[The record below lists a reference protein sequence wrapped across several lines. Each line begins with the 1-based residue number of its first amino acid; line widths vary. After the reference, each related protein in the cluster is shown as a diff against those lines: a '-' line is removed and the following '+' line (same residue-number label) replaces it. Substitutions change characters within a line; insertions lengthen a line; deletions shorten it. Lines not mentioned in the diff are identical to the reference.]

1 MKRYNY
7 ILLSVLFGATAL
19 ITSCQRDEEVI
30 VSTITTNEPTYVH
43 ADNATISIELDYNSV
58 PKQYGICYGT
68 DPKPTIKN
76 SLALC
81 ADSVGQLCELLDLE
95 AATTYYARAF
105 VQNRSDVLYG
115 NEISFTTAERLVES
129 GHEYVDMGLS
139 VKWATMNV
147 GATIVEEGGK
157 YFAWGEVE
165 EKVTYMWDNYHY
177 GNSRTTLSKYCESEE
192 YGTVDNKAV
201 LDLWDDAAYMIW
213 GGKWRMPT
221 YNEWDELLRNSTW
234 TWVEQNGV
242 KGVRVRSTKNGNCI
256 FLPTTGYKVGADLN
270 YKDVIVG
277 FWSGS
282 LSKNGSYMSY
292 GVSIENPN
300 NTASFYGFN
309 RYNGYPIR
317 AVMDNAITPPAV
329 DVPIVVTTAASEVTK
344 NSAVV
349 GGNVVSDG
357 GLEVTD
363 RGVYYSMS
371 ANPIETGTKVECG
384 SGLGEFTYDFTDLQT
399 GATYYVRAYAKNKF
413 GVAYGEEVSFICEA
427 LPTITTTQPT
437 NVSYTSATVGGNV
450 TDDGGLEVTER
461 GIVYAT
467 TQNPTTADSKV
478 ANGSG
483 LGQFTCNLADLQDG
497 VTYYA
502 RAYAINAKGT
512 AYGEE
517 VSFTT
522 KQQFVPTIVTTQPTN
537 VAYNSATVGGNVTND
552 GGAEVTERGIVY
564 ATTQN
569 PTTADSKVSNG
580 SGLGEFTY
588 NLTDLQDGTTY
599 YARAYAVNA
608 KGTAYGEEVSFTT
621 KQQFSPTI
629 ATVEPINVTATSA
642 TVGGNVTSDGGAEV
656 TERGIVY
663 ATTQNP
669 TTADS
674 KVTNGS
680 GLGQFTCNLTDLQDG
695 TTYYARAYAI
705 NAKGMVYGEEVSF
718 ITLKIGEPVDLGLS
732 VKWATMNVGASS
744 PEGYGDYFAW
754 GETNTK
760 STYNWSTY
768 KWYNG
773 SSTTPLTKYNT
784 MSSHGT
790 VDNTVQLELTDDAAH
805 VNWGGAWRMPTD
817 AELTELR
824 EQCTWTWTSQNGV
837 NGYKVT
843 SKSNGNSIFLP
854 AAGCRL
860 VSSLLYAG
868 SSGLYWSS
876 SLGTDYPYDAWYV
889 NFASGGVSRYDS
901 RRYYGRSVR
910 PVCP

>member
-30 VSTITTNEPTYVH
+30 VSTITTNEPTFVH
-43 ADNATISIELDYNSV
+43 ADNATISIDLDYNGR

-81 ADSVGQLCELLDLE
+81 ADSVGQLCELLGLE

-105 VQNRSDVLYG
+105 VQNSSDVLYG
-115 NEISFTTAERLVES
+115 NEITFTTAERLIES

-147 GATIVEEGGK
+147 GATVAEEGGD

-165 EKVTYMWDNYHY
+165 EKESYIWDNYHY
-177 GNSRTTLSKYCESEE
+177 GNSRTTLTKYCESEE

-270 YKDVIVG
+270 YKDDIVG

-329 DVPIVVTTAASEVTK
+329 DIPTVVTSAASEITK
-344 NSAVV
+344 NSAIV

-357 GLEVTD
+357 GLEVTE

-384 SGLGEFTYDFTDLQT
+384 SGLGEFTYNLTDLQT
-399 GATYYVRAYAKNKF
+399 GAIYYVCAYAKNKF
-413 GVAYGEEVSFICEA
+413 GIAYGEEISFVCEA

-437 NVSYTSATVGGNV
+437 DVSYTSATVGGNV
-450 TDDGGLEVTER
+450 TDNGGLEVTER
-461 GIVYAT
+461 GVVYGT
-467 TQNPTTADSKV
+467 NQKPTTADSKV
-478 ANGSG
+478 TNDSG
-483 LGQFTCNLADLQDG
+483 LGQFTCNLTDLQDG
-497 VTYYA
+497 TIYYV
-502 RAYAINAKGT
+502 RAYAVNAKGT

-569 PTTADSKVSNG
+569 PTTAESKVSNG

-599 YARAYAVNA
+599 YARAYAINE
-608 KGTAYGEEVSFTT
+608 KGTAYGEEVNFTT
-621 KQQFSPTI
+621 TKL
-629 ATVEPINVTATSA
+629 N
-642 TVGGNVTSDGGAEV
+642 DGE
-656 TERGIVY
+656 GIENNYVY
-663 ATTQNP
+663 
-669 TTADS
+669 
-674 KVTNGS
+674 
-680 GLGQFTCNLTDLQDG
+680 
-695 TTYYARAYAI
+695 
-705 NAKGMVYGEEVSF
+705 
-718 ITLKIGEPVDLGLS
+718 VDLGLS
-732 VKWATMNVGASS
+732 VKWATMNVGASKA
-744 PEGYGDYFAW
+744 EDYGGYFAW
-754 GETNTK
+754 GETTTK
-760 STYNWSTY
+760 ETYDLSTY
-768 KWYNG
+768 KWCNG
-773 SSTTPLTKYNT
+773 SFASLTKYNN
-784 MSSHGT
+784 SSSYGT
-790 VDNTVQLELTDDAAH
+790 VDNKTQLELSDDAAH
-805 VNWGGAWRMPTD
+805 VNWGGSWRMPTD
-817 AELTELR
+817 AEWTELR
-824 EQCTWTWTSQNGV
+824 EQCTWTWTTQNGEY
-837 NGYKVT
+837 GYKVT
-843 SKSNGNSIFLP
+843 SKKSGYTNNSIFLP
-854 AAGCRL
+854 AAGYRDD
-860 VSSLLYAG
+860 SSLYYAG
-868 SSGLYWSS
+868 SSGYYWSS
-876 SLGTDYPYDAWYV
+876 SLSTDIPSSAYYVYFLSSYV
-889 NFASGGVSRYDS
+889 NRGSGN
-901 RRYYGRSVR
+901 RYYGRSVR

>member
-30 VSTITTNEPTYVH
+30 VSTITTNKPTYVH
-43 ADNATISIELDYNSV
+43 ADNATISIDLDYNGR

-81 ADSVGQLCELLDLE
+81 ADSVGQLCELLGLE

-115 NEISFTTAERLVES
+115 NEISFTTAERLTES

-139 VKWATMNV
+139 VQWATMNV

-165 EKVTYMWDNYHY
+165 EKESYMWDNYQY
-177 GNSRTTLSKYCESEE
+177 GNSRTTLTKYCESEE

-270 YKDVIVG
+270 NKDVIVG
-277 FWSGS
+277 FWTSS

-292 GVSIENPN
+292 GVSVENPS

-309 RYNGYPIR
+309 RYNGYPVR

-329 DVPIVVTTAASEVTK
+329 DVPTVVTTAKEITK

-357 GLEVTD
+357 GLEVTE
-363 RGVYYSMS
+363 RGVYYSMN

-384 SGLGEFTYDFTDLQT
+384 SGLGEFTYNFTDLQT

-413 GVAYGEEVSFICEA
+413 GVAYGEEISFVCEA
-427 LPTITTTQPT
+427 LPTVTTTQPT
-437 NVSYTSATVGGNV
+437 NLSYTSVTIGGNV
-450 TDDGGLEVTER
+450 TDDGGLEVTEH
-461 GIVYAT
+461 GVVYGT
-467 TQNPTTADSKV
+467 NQNPTIEDSKV
-478 ANGSG
+478 IGGSG
-483 LGQFTCNLADLQDG
+483 LGA
-497 VTYYA
+497 
-502 RAYAINAKGT
+502 
-512 AYGEE
+512 
-517 VSFTT
+517 
-522 KQQFVPTIVTTQPTN
+522 
-537 VAYNSATVGGNVTND
+537 
-552 GGAEVTERGIVY
+552 
-564 ATTQN
+564 
-569 PTTADSKVSNG
+569 
-580 SGLGEFTY
+580 
-588 NLTDLQDGTTY
+588 
-599 YARAYAVNA
+599 
-608 KGTAYGEEVSFTT
+608 
-621 KQQFSPTI
+621 
-629 ATVEPINVTATSA
+629 
-642 TVGGNVTSDGGAEV
+642 
-656 TERGIVY
+656 
-663 ATTQNP
+663 
-669 TTADS
+669 
-674 KVTNGS
+674 
-680 GLGQFTCNLTDLQDG
+680 FTCNLTDLQDG
-695 TTYYARAYAI
+695 TTYYVRAYAT
-705 NAKGMVYGEEVSF
+705 NEVGTAYGEEVTFTTGQEVS
-718 ITLKIGEPVDLGLS
+718 ISDPTGTENGYGYVDLGLS

-744 PEGYGDYFAW
+744 PEDYGDYFAW
-754 GETNTK
+754 GETSTK
-760 STYNWSTY
+760 STYDWSTY
-768 KWYNG
+768 KWCNG
-773 SSTTPLTKYNT
+773 SYDSLTKYNT
-784 MSSHGT
+784 TSSYGT
-790 VDNTVQLELTDDAAH
+790 VDSKTTLELSDDAAR
-805 VNWGGAWRMPTD
+805 VNLGGSWRMPTD

-824 EQCTWTWTSQNGV
+824 EQCTWTWTTQNGV
-837 NGYKVT
+837 KGYKVT

-854 AAGCRL
+854 AAGRHND
-860 VSSLLYAG
+860 SSLSGAG
-868 SSGLYWSS
+868 SDGHYWSS
-876 SLGTDYPYDAWYV
+876 SLGAIYPYVAWYV
-889 NFASGGVSRYDS
+889 DIHSAHVYRSSISRNSGF
-901 RRYYGRSVR
+901 SVR

>member
-7 ILLSVLFGATAL
+7 ILLSVLFGATA
-19 ITSCQRDEEVI
+19 IMTSCQKDEEVI
-30 VSTITTNEPTYVH
+30 VSTITTNKPTYVH
-43 ADNATISIELDYNSV
+43 ADNATISIDLDYNGR

-81 ADSVGQLCELLDLE
+81 ADSVGQLCELLGLE

-115 NEISFTTAERLVES
+115 NEITFTTAERLTES

-147 GATIVEEGGK
+147 GATIVEEGGD

-165 EKVTYMWDNYHY
+165 RKESYIWDNYHY
-177 GNSRTTLSKYCESEE
+177 GNSRTTLTKYCESEE
-192 YGTVDNKAV
+192 YGTVDNKTM
-201 LDLWDDAAYMIW
+201 LDLLDDAAYMNW

-309 RYNGYPIR
+309 RYNGYPVR

-329 DVPIVVTTAASEVTK
+329 DVPVVVTSAANVITG

-357 GLEVTD
+357 GLEVTE

-384 SGLGEFTYDFTDLQT
+384 SGLGEFTCNLTDLQT
-399 GATYYVRAYAKNKF
+399 GATYYVCAYAKNKF
-413 GVAYGEEVSFICEA
+413 GVAYGEEISFVCEA
-427 LPTITTTQPT
+427 LPTVTTTQPT

-450 TDDGGLEVTER
+450 TDNGGLEVKER
-461 GIVYAT
+461 GVVYGT
-467 TQNPTTADSKV
+467 SQNPTIENIKV
-478 ANGSG
+478 TNGSG
-483 LGQFTCNLADLQDG
+483 SGTFTCNLADLQDG
-497 VTYYA
+497 VTYYV

-522 KQQFVPTIVTTQPTN
+522 KALP
-537 VAYNSATVGGNVTND
+537 
-552 GGAEVTERGIVY
+552 GIE
-564 ATTQN
+564 
-569 PTTADSKVSNG
+569 NG
-580 SGLGEFTY
+580 YTW
-588 NLTDLQDGTTY
+588 
-599 YARAYAVNA
+599 
-608 KGTAYGEEVSFTT
+608 
-621 KQQFSPTI
+621 
-629 ATVEPINVTATSA
+629 
-642 TVGGNVTSDGGAEV
+642 
-656 TERGIVY
+656 
-663 ATTQNP
+663 
-669 TTADS
+669 
-674 KVTNGS
+674 
-680 GLGQFTCNLTDLQDG
+680 
-695 TTYYARAYAI
+695 
-705 NAKGMVYGEEVSF
+705 
-718 ITLKIGEPVDLGLS
+718 VDLGLS

-744 PEGYGDYFAW
+744 SEGYGDYFAW
-754 GETNTK
+754 GETEPKEYYDWN
-760 STYNWSTY
+760 TY
-768 KWYNG
+768 KWCNG
-773 SSTTPLTKYNT
+773 SSSTLTKYNT
-784 MSSHGT
+784 DSYYGT
-790 VDNTVQLELTDDAAH
+790 IDNKTQLDLTDDAAYM
-805 VNWGGAWRMPTD
+805 NWGGAWRMPTD

-854 AAGCRL
+854 ASG
-860 VSSLLYAG
+860 SSLNIAG
-868 SSGLYWSS
+868 SMGFYWSS
-876 SLGTDYPYDAWYV
+876 SLYTDHPCYV
-889 NFASGGVSRYDS
+889 LDVDFGSGGVYRGRNSRCSGY
-901 RRYYGRSVR
+901 SVR

>member
-1 MKRYNY
+1 MKIYNY

-30 VSTITTNEPTYVH
+30 VSTITTNKPTYVH
-43 ADNATISIELDYNSV
+43 ADNATISIDLDYNSV

-81 ADSVGQLCELLDLE
+81 ADSVGQLCELLGLE

-105 VQNRSDVLYG
+105 VQNSSEVLYG
-115 NEISFTTAERLVES
+115 NEITFTTAERLTES

-147 GATIVEEGGK
+147 GATVAEEEGK

-165 EKVTYMWDNYHY
+165 RKESYMWDNYQY
-177 GNSRTTLSKYCESEE
+177 GNSRTTLTKYCESEE
-192 YGTVDNKAV
+192 YGTVDNKAI

-256 FLPTTGYKVGADLN
+256 FLPTTGYKVGTDLN
-270 YKDVIVG
+270 YKDDIVG

-292 GVSIENPN
+292 GVSVENPN

-329 DVPIVVTTAASEVTK
+329 DIPTVVTSAASEVTK

-357 GLEVTD
+357 GLEVTE

-384 SGLGEFTYDFTDLQT
+384 SGLGEFTHNLTDLQT
-399 GATYYVRAYAKNKF
+399 GAIYYVRAYAKNKF
-413 GVAYGEEVSFICEA
+413 GVAYGEEVSFVCEGV
-427 LPTITTTQPT
+427 PVVITLQPT
-437 NVSYTSATVGGNV
+437 NISYISATVGGNV
-450 TDDGGLEVTER
+450 TNDGGLEVTER
-461 GIVYAT
+461 GVVCAT
-467 TQNPTTADSKV
+467 TQNPTTANIKITSG
-478 ANGSG
+478 NG
-483 LGQFTCNLADLQDG
+483 LGQFTCNLTDLQDG
-497 VTYYA
+497 MTYYV

-522 KQQFVPTIVTTQPTN
+522 K
-537 VAYNSATVGGNVTND
+537 
-552 GGAEVTERGIVY
+552 
-564 ATTQN
+564 
-569 PTTADSKVSNG
+569 
-580 SGLGEFTY
+580 
-588 NLTDLQDGTTY
+588 
-599 YARAYAVNA
+599 
-608 KGTAYGEEVSFTT
+608 T
-621 KQQFSPTI
+621 KTI
-629 ATVEPINVTATSA
+629 ATVVTTPATNVSYTSA
-642 TVGGNVTSDGGAEV
+642 IVGGNVTSDGGANV
-656 TERGIVY
+656 TESGICY
-663 ATTQNP
+663 STSANP
-669 TTADS
+669 TTS
-674 KVTNGS
+674 NTKITSGS
-680 GLGQFTCNLTDLQDG
+680 GLGEFMCNLTDLQDG
-695 TTYYARAYAI
+695 TIYYVRAYAV
-705 NAKGMVYGEEVSF
+705 NEKGTSYGEEVSF
-718 ITLKIGEPVDLGLS
+718 TTKERYYENGYEYIDLGLS
-732 VKWATMNVGASS
+732 VKWATMNVGANT
-744 PEGYGDYFAW
+744 PEDFGNYFAW
-754 GETNTK
+754 GETEPK
-760 STYNWSTY
+760 EVYNWSTY
-768 KWYNG
+768 KWCNG
-773 SSTTPLTKYNT
+773 SDTTLTKYNT
-784 MSSHGT
+784 SSVYGII
-790 VDNTVQLELTDDAAH
+790 DNKTTLELIDDAAH
-805 VNWGGAWRMPTD
+805 ANWGGSWRMPTD
-817 AELTELR
+817 AEMTELR
-824 EQCTWTWTSQNGV
+824 NNCTWKWTTQKSIK
-837 NGYKVT
+837 GYKVT

-854 AAGCRL
+854 AADYYFDNFTSWVDGC
-860 VSSLLYAG
+860 
-868 SSGLYWSS
+868 YWSS
-876 SLGTDYPYDAWYV
+876 SLDIDSPCYAWFISFEFILDV
-889 NFASGGVSRYDS
+889 GVVTRNCNY
-901 RRYYGRSVR
+901 RSNGEAIR

>member
-7 ILLSVLFGATAL
+7 ILLSVLFGATA
-19 ITSCQRDEEVI
+19 IMTSCQKDEEVI
-30 VSTITTNEPTYVH
+30 VSTITTNKPTYVH
-43 ADNATISIELDYNSV
+43 ADNATISIDLDYNGR

-81 ADSVGQLCELLDLE
+81 ADSVGQLCELLGLE

-115 NEISFTTAERLVES
+115 NEITFTTAERLIES

-147 GATIVEEGGK
+147 GATVAEEGGK
-157 YFAWGEVE
+157 YFAWGEVD
-165 EKVTYMWDNYHY
+165 EKESYMWDNYHY
-177 GNSRTTLSKYCESEE
+177 GNSRTTLTKYCESEE
-192 YGTVDNKAV
+192 YGTVDNKAI

-270 YKDVIVG
+270 YKDDIVG

-292 GVSIENPN
+292 GVSVESPN

-329 DVPIVVTTAASEVTK
+329 DIPTVVTSAASEVTK

-349 GGNVVSDG
+349 GGNVLSDG
-357 GLEVTD
+357 GLEVTE
-363 RGVYYSMS
+363 RGVVYSTS
-371 ANPIETGTKVECG
+371 QNPTIEDSKVSSG
-384 SGLGEFTYDFTDLQT
+384 SGFGEFTCNLINLQT
-399 GATYYVRAYAKNKF
+399 GATYYVCAYAKNKF
-413 GVAYGEEVSFICEA
+413 GVAYGEEISFVCEA

-437 NVSYTSATVGGNV
+437 NVSYTSATIGGNV

-461 GIVYAT
+461 GICYSTSA
-467 TQNPTTADSKV
+467 NPTTA
-478 ANGSG
+478 N
-483 LGQFTCNLADLQDG
+483 
-497 VTYYA
+497 
-502 RAYAINAKGT
+502 
-512 AYGEE
+512 
-517 VSFTT
+517 T
-522 KQQFVPTIVTTQPTN
+522 KIT
-537 VAYNSATVGGNVTND
+537 S
-552 GGAEVTERGIVY
+552 
-564 ATTQN
+564 
-569 PTTADSKVSNG
+569 G
-580 SGLGEFTY
+580 SGLGE
-588 NLTDLQDGTTY
+588 
-599 YARAYAVNA
+599 
-608 KGTAYGEEVSFTT
+608 
-621 KQQFSPTI
+621 
-629 ATVEPINVTATSA
+629 
-642 TVGGNVTSDGGAEV
+642 
-656 TERGIVY
+656 
-663 ATTQNP
+663 
-669 TTADS
+669 
-674 KVTNGS
+674 
-680 GLGQFTCNLTDLQDG
+680 FTCNLTDLQEG

-705 NAKGMVYGEEVSF
+705 NAKGIAYGEEVSF
-718 ITLKIGEPVDLGLS
+718 ITLKVGEPVDLGLS

-744 PEGYGDYFAW
+744 PEDYGDYFAW
-754 GETNTK
+754 GETEPK
-760 STYNWSTY
+760 EVYDWSTY
-768 KWYNG
+768 KHCQG
-773 SSTTPLTKYNT
+773 SRTTLTKYT
-784 MSSHGT
+784 KIGYGT
-790 VDNTVQLELTDDAAH
+790 VDNKTQLELGDDAVRA
-805 VNWGGAWRMPTD
+805 NWGGSWRMPTD

-824 EQCTWTWTSQNGV
+824 EQCTWTWTNQNGV

-854 AAGCRL
+854 AAGYRYD
-860 VSSLLYAG
+860 SSLYNAG
-868 SSGLYWSS
+868 SFGYYWSS
-876 SLGTDYPYDAWYV
+876 SLYTDRPYYAWYV
-889 NFASGGVSRYDS
+889 VFYSGGVDGSNDYRFI
-901 RRYYGRSVR
+901 GHSVR

>member
-7 ILLSVLFGATAL
+7 ILLSVLFGATA
-19 ITSCQRDEEVI
+19 IMTSCQRDEEVI
-30 VSTITTNEPTYVH
+30 VSTITTNKPTYVH

-81 ADSVGQLCELLDLE
+81 ADSVGQLCELLGLE

-115 NEISFTTAERLVES
+115 NEITFTTDERLTES

-147 GATIVEEGGK
+147 GATVVEEGGD

-165 EKVTYMWDNYHY
+165 RKESYIWDNYHY
-177 GNSRTTLSKYCESEE
+177 GNSRTTLTKYCESEE
-192 YGTVDNKAV
+192 YGTVDNKTM
-201 LDLWDDAAYMIW
+201 LDLLDDAAYMNW

-256 FLPTTGYKVGADLN
+256 FLPTTGYKVGTDLN
-270 YKDVIVG
+270 YKDDIVG

-282 LSKNGSYMSY
+282 LSKNSSYMSY
-292 GVSIENPN
+292 GVSVESPN

-329 DVPIVVTTAASEVTK
+329 DIPVVVTSAASEITK

-357 GLEVTD
+357 GLEVTE

-384 SGLGEFTYDFTDLQT
+384 SGLGEFTYTLTDLQT

-413 GVAYGEEVSFICEA
+413 GVAYGEEISFVCEA

-437 NVSYTSATVGGNV
+437 NVSYTSATIGGNV
-450 TDDGGLEVTER
+450 MEDGGASVTER
-461 GIVYAT
+461 GVCYSTSA
-467 TQNPTTADSKV
+467 NPTTSNTKIIS
-478 ANGSG
+478 GSG
-483 LGQFTCNLADLQDG
+483 TGSFTCNLTGLQE
-497 VTYYA
+497 VTTYYV

-517 VSFTT
+517 IGFTT
-522 KQQFVPTIVTTQPTN
+522 TKE
-537 VAYNSATVGGNVTND
+537 G
-552 GGAEVTERGIVY
+552 EGIE
-564 ATTQN
+564 
-569 PTTADSKVSNG
+569 NG
-580 SGLGEFTY
+580 Y
-588 NLTDLQDGTTY
+588 MY
-599 YARAYAVNA
+599 
-608 KGTAYGEEVSFTT
+608 
-621 KQQFSPTI
+621 
-629 ATVEPINVTATSA
+629 
-642 TVGGNVTSDGGAEV
+642 
-656 TERGIVY
+656 
-663 ATTQNP
+663 
-669 TTADS
+669 
-674 KVTNGS
+674 
-680 GLGQFTCNLTDLQDG
+680 
-695 TTYYARAYAI
+695 
-705 NAKGMVYGEEVSF
+705 
-718 ITLKIGEPVDLGLS
+718 VDLGLS
-732 VKWATMNVGASS
+732 VKWATCNVGANS

-754 GETNTK
+754 GETSTK

-768 KWYNG
+768 KWCNG
-773 SSTTPLTKYNT
+773 SSSTLTKYNT
-784 MSSHGT
+784 RSSYGT
-790 VDNTVQLELTDDAAH
+790 VDNKTQLELSDDAVRA
-805 VNWGGAWRMPTD
+805 NWGGSWRMPTD

-824 EQCTWTWTSQNGV
+824 EQCTWTWTNQNGV

-843 SKSNGNSIFLP
+843 SKSNGNSIFFP
-854 AAGCRL
+854 AAGYRDD
-860 VSSLLYAG
+860 SLLYDAG
-868 SSGLYWSS
+868 SNGYYWSS
-876 SLGTDYPYDAWYV
+876 SLFTVSPYGAWYV
-889 NFASGGVSRYDS
+889 DFGSGYVYSDYY
-901 RRYYGRSVR
+901 RYYGRSVR

>member
-1 MKRYNY
+1 M
-7 ILLSVLFGATAL
+7 
-19 ITSCQRDEEVI
+19 TSCQKDEEVI
-30 VSTITTNEPTYVH
+30 VSTITTNKPTYVH
-43 ADNATISIELDYNSV
+43 ADNATISIDLDYNGT

-81 ADSVGQLCELLDLE
+81 ADSVGQLCELLSLE

-105 VQNRSDVLYG
+105 VQNKSDVLYG
-115 NEISFTTAERLVES
+115 NEITFTTAERLTES

-147 GATIVEEGGK
+147 GATVAEEGGK

-165 EKVTYMWDNYHY
+165 EKESYIWDNYHY
-177 GNSRTTLSKYCESEE
+177 GNSRTTLTKYCESEE

-234 TWVEQNGV
+234 TWVEQDGV

-256 FLPTTGYKVGADLN
+256 FLPTTGYKVGTDLN
-270 YKDVIVG
+270 YKDDIVG

-309 RYNGYPIR
+309 RYNGYPVR

-329 DVPIVVTTAASEVTK
+329 DIPVVVTSAASEITG
-344 NSAVV
+344 NSAIV

-357 GLEVTD
+357 GLEVTE
-363 RGVYYSMS
+363 RGVYYSMN

-384 SGLGEFTYDFTDLQT
+384 SGLGEFIHNLTNLQT

-413 GVAYGEEVSFICEA
+413 GIAYGEEISFVCEGV
-427 LPTITTTQPT
+427 PVVTTSQPT
-437 NVSYTSATVGGNV
+437 NISYTSATVGGNV
-450 TDDGGLEVTER
+450 TNDGGLEVTER
-461 GIVYAT
+461 GVVYGMD
-467 TQNPTTADSKV
+467 QNPTIEDNKV
-478 ANGSG
+478 ASGSG
-483 LGQFTCNLADLQDG
+483 LGTFTYNLTDLQDG

-522 KQQFVPTIVTTQPTN
+522 K
-537 VAYNSATVGGNVTND
+537 
-552 GGAEVTERGIVY
+552 
-564 ATTQN
+564 
-569 PTTADSKVSNG
+569 
-580 SGLGEFTY
+580 
-588 NLTDLQDGTTY
+588 
-599 YARAYAVNA
+599 A
-608 KGTAYGEEVSFTT
+608 K
-621 KQQFSPTI
+621 TI
-629 ATVEPINVTATSA
+629 ATVVTTPATNVSYTSA
-642 TVGGNVTSDGGAEV
+642 TVGGNVTDNGGATV
-656 TERGIVY
+656 TERGICY
-663 ATTQNP
+663 SRSANP
-669 TTADS
+669 TTANTKITS
-674 KVTNGS
+674 GS

-695 TTYYARAYAI
+695 TTYYVRAYAI
-705 NAKGMVYGEEVSF
+705 NAKGTAYGEEVSF
-718 ITLKIGEPVDLGLS
+718 MTTSSENGHEYVDLGLS

-744 PEGYGDYFAW
+744 SEDYGDYFAW
-754 GETNTK
+754 GETEPKDVYDWN
-760 STYNWSTY
+760 TY
-768 KWYNG
+768 KWCNG
-773 SSTTPLTKYNT
+773 SSSTLTKYNT
-784 MSSHGT
+784 DSYYGT
-790 VDNTVQLELTDDAAH
+790 VDNKTQLDLTDDAAYM
-805 VNWGGAWRMPTD
+805 NWGGAWRMPTD

-854 AAGCRL
+854 ASG
-860 VSSLLYAG
+860 SSLNNAG
-868 SSGLYWSS
+868 SMGFYWSS
-876 SLGTDYPYDAWYV
+876 SLYTDHPWYV
-889 NFASGGVSRYDS
+889 LDVDFGSGGVYRGRN
-901 RRYYGRSVR
+901 RRCCGFSVR

>member
-1 MKRYNY
+1 MKIYNY

-30 VSTITTNEPTYVH
+30 VSTITTNKPTYVH
-43 ADNATISIELDYNSV
+43 ADNATISIDLDYNGS

-81 ADSVGQLCELLDLE
+81 ADSVGQLCELLGLE

-105 VQNRSDVLYG
+105 VQNSDDVLYG
-115 NEISFTTAERLVES
+115 NEISFTTAERLIES

-147 GATIVEEGGK
+147 GATVVEEGGK

-165 EKVTYMWDNYHY
+165 EKESYMWDNYHY
-177 GNSRTTLSKYCESEE
+177 GNSRTTLTKYCESEE
-192 YGTVDNKAV
+192 YGTVDNKTM
-201 LDLWDDAAYMIW
+201 LDLWDDAAYMNW

-256 FLPTTGYKVGADLN
+256 FLPTTGYKVGLDLN
-270 YKDVIVG
+270 YKDDIVG

-292 GVSIENPN
+292 GVSIESPN

-329 DVPIVVTTAASEVTK
+329 DIPTVVTSAASEVTK

-357 GLEVTD
+357 GLEVTE

-384 SGLGEFTYDFTDLQT
+384 SGLGEFTYNFTDLQT

-413 GVAYGEEVSFICEA
+413 GVAYGEEVSFVCEA

-437 NVSYTSATVGGNV
+437 NVSYTSVMVGGNV
-450 TDDGGLEVTER
+450 TDDGGAEVIER
-461 GIVYAT
+461 GVVYAT
-467 TQNPTTADSKV
+467 KLNPTIEDSKV
-478 ANGSG
+478 SSGSG
-483 LGQFTCNLADLQDG
+483 LGQFTCNLTDLQDG
-497 VTYYA
+497 MTYYA

-537 VAYNSATVGGNVTND
+537 VAYNSATVGGNVTDD
-552 GGAEVTERGIVY
+552 GGATVTERGICY
-564 ATTQN
+564 STSGN
-569 PTTADSKVSNG
+569 PTISDITKTSG
-580 SGLGEFTY
+580 SRGTGYFTCI
-588 NLTDLQDGTTY
+588 LTDLQNETTY

-621 KQQFSPTI
+621 IKIGDPLTFTVNGVSFTMI
-629 ATVEPINVTATSA
+629 AVQGGTFTMGATSEQGGEGHSVEYPTHKVTLSDYMIGETEVTQEQWKA
-642 TVGGNVTSDGGAEV
+642 VMGTNPSYFKGTNLPVEHVSWDDCQAFISELNAMTGKKFRLPTEAEWEYACRAGSRGAYGGTGKLHDMGWYDNTFFGFGLKTKEVGLKSSNAWGFYDMHGNVWEW
-656 TERGIVY
+656 
-663 ATTQNP
+663 
-669 TTADS
+669 
-674 KVTNGS
+674 
-680 GLGQFTCNLTDLQDG
+680 CQD
-695 TTYYARAYAI
+695 
-705 NAKGMVYGEEVSF
+705 
-718 ITLKIGEPVDLGLS
+718 
-732 VKWATMNVGASS
+732 W
-744 PEGYGDYFAW
+744 YGDYSK
-754 GETNTK
+754 GE
-760 STYNWSTY
+760 
-768 KWYNG
+768 
-773 SSTTPLTKYNT
+773 
-784 MSSHGT
+784 
-790 VDNTVQLELTDDAAH
+790 VTDPK
-805 VNWGGAWRMPTD
+805 GP
-817 AELTELR
+817 
-824 EQCTWTWTSQNGV
+824 
-837 NGYKVT
+837 
-843 SKSNGNSIFLP
+843 
-854 AAGCRL
+854 
-860 VSSLLYAG
+860 
-868 SSGLYWSS
+868 
-876 SLGTDYPYDAWYV
+876 
-889 NFASGGVSRYDS
+889 ASGDGRVLRGGGWCVGARSCRSAYRGWYRPGYPCNDS
-901 RRYYGRSVR
+901 GFRLACSVL
-910 PVCP
+910 P